1 MLQKHGSLIEPLGD
15 DRQRDGGLRK
25 GRGLETEGRRQKTED
40 RRQKTGEGWKR
51 QRVRGLAKNQEAK
64 GSEKRRD

>member
-1 MLQKHGSLIEPLGD
+1 MLQKHGSPIEPLGD

-40 RRQKTGEGWKR
+40 RRQKTGE
-51 QRVRGLAKNQEAK
+51 
-64 GSEKRRD
+64 D